1 MSELFADI
9 ELVWLVCL
17 PIGLALLF
25 FFGERKKRRIVSD
38 IVGDRLLGAMVL
50 DHSGERRFWK
60 LLLRVLAV
68 LAIGVALMRPQWGR
82 REVEMRRRGIDIVF
96 AVDTSKSM
104 LAEDVQP
111 NRIERVKQDIRFFAN
126 QVVQNDRIALV
137 AFAGTA
143 RVLCPL
149 TLDRGA
155 FDIFMDEL
163 DIGAVPMGGTDLSA
177 ALEESIEA
185 FGDDERNHKAIILF
199 TDGESHEAVSDDLLA
214 DVRRRGVRVYTV
226 GIGNEEGVRIPVKAK
241 DGTQTFLKDEAGDI
255 VLTRLDDKML
265 KTIAQ
270 KSLDGAYTHLAAGR
284 QNLVKIY
291 ADNIKKIEERELA
304 SRRQVRKYERYQWFL
319 AAALLLLALDAL
331 VEDGRKKRE
340 AIA

>member
-199 TDGESHEAVSDDLLA
+199 TDGESHEEVSDDLLA

-241 DGTQTFLKDEAGDI
+241 DGTQTFLKDESGDI